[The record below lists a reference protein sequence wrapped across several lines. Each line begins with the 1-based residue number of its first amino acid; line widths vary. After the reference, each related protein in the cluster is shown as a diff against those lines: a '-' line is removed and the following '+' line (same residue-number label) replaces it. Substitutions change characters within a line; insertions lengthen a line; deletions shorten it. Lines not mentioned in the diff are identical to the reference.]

1 MQTNYIKVR
10 LNCIREVKQLC
21 VSRFLLADLI
31 TSIYLQEADV
41 SQNIGPANFSV
52 QLFLKHF

>member
-1 MQTNYIKVR
+1 MQKNHIKAR
-10 LNCIREVKQLC
+10 LNCIRGVKQLC
-21 VSRFLLADLI
+21 VSRFLLADRI
-31 TSIYLQEADV
+31 TNIYLQEADV